1 MTSTFNTMQTLK
13 RRFFAMRNG
22 LLADQMR
29 RAGSNFRIIF
39 GLNIIQLN
47 EIAADYGHNPAL
59 ASALWDNTTTRES
72 MLLAQMLWRHDDFDL
87 DSALR
92 LCASVTD
99 PEVADIVC
107 HRLLKMRPDADAII
121 DSLASDSAPLMRY
134 TAMRL
139 ALPLIGNRITPEK
152 ALEIAA
158 AEIETKNPLTLSLA
172 TMLRSEAEFFLEE
185 PD

>member
-1 MTSTFNTMQTLK
+1 MAAAIAQ
-13 RRFFAMRNG
+13 
-22 LLADQMR
+22 
-29 RAGSNFRIIF
+29 AGS
-39 GLNIIQLN
+39 
-47 EIAADYGHNPAL
+47 
-59 ASALWDNTTTRES
+59 T
-72 MLLAQMLWRHDDFDL
+72 
-87 DSALR
+87 
-92 LCASVTD
+92 
-99 PEVADIVC
+99 
-107 HRLLKMRPDADAII
+107 DADAII